1 MNKTCFVIAPLGH
14 EGTEVR
20 RRSDELTDFVIKP
33 ALEPFS
39 YIITRI
45 DRLSRPG
52 NITRDIIQQNLEA
65 DLVIADISGSNP
77 NVMYELGVRHS
88 TGKPV
93 VLMTSES
100 DRIPFDISGIRVL
113 VYDLKSVASIRD
125 AVLQLRAFVSVLQA
139 SSTPDS
145 PVFEAQAYR
154 RFVAEV
160 GADRDARKSTDT
172 QDSVLKA
179 IAERMGTL
187 EARITDLAGLAS
199 SSSANVPT
207 KYTRDVFIVHGH
219 DGELKNELAR
229 LLERLEFHVIILHE
243 QADKGQTIIQKL
255 QYEGS
260 RVGFAFILHTPDD
273 EGRIANTDSALSP
286 RSRQNVVFEHGMF
299 VGRFTHSRV
308 CAIVKQ
314 GVEIPSDLSGIVY
327 KTIPSGGGIQSIAL
341 EIVRELRAA
350 DYVVDANKL

>member
-1 MNKTCFVIAPLGH
+1 MKKTCFVISPLGS

-20 RRSDELTDFVIKP
+20 QRSDDLLDLVIAP
-33 ALEPFS
+33 ALEPLDFT
-39 YIITRI
+39 IVRV

-52 NITRDIIQQNLEA
+52 NITRDILELLLDA
-65 DLVIADISGSNP
+65 DLVIADLSDNNP

-93 VLMTSES
+93 VLMTSEAA
-100 DRIPFDISGIRVL
+100 RIPFDLAGIRILMYEFRDPRSIHETTARLRSFV
-113 VYDLKSVASIRD
+113 VDLSASQT
-125 AVLQLRAFVSVLQA
+125 L
-139 SSTPDS
+139 DS
-145 PVFEAQAYR
+145 PVLEAQAFKQ
-154 RFVAEV
+154 FVASAPQPSET
-160 GADRDARKSTDT
+160 ARD
-172 QDSVLKA
+172 QQESVLKT
-179 IAERMGTL
+179 IVERLGTL
-187 EARITDLAGLAS
+187 ESRITELSNAS
-199 SSSANVPT
+199 RSAPTQT

-229 LLERLEFHVIILHE
+229 LLEKLEFNPIILHE

-273 EGRIANTDSALSP
+273 EGRKANSGAELSP

-299 VGRFTHSRV
+299 VGRFSHSRV
-308 CAIVKQ
+308 CAIVKH

-327 KTIPSGGGIQSIAL
+327 KTIPAGGSIQSIAY
-341 EIVRELRAA
+341 EIIKELRAA
-350 DYVVDANKL
+350 DYVIDANKL